1 MKLKIT
7 LSQTPM
13 LPPIRGSNRLLRS
26 NESEKYSVIYNLT
39 KDCSTTEKFIR
50 LMTTQLGQ
58 VTTMCDYNF
67 YSTIQIDTF
76 IKMKKRMN
84 WIIRELTARGDV
96 PSPEEWLV
104 LNEDILDVE
113 TAKLNAL
120 HLYFENV
127 SNMREVQDAI
137 DYCSQGGMFVHIE
150 EINQLVHSMEKWEPP
165 EDGFLECF
173 GVGRLHSPEG
183 EVLVENLTDEDY
195 NNFTDA
201 FKWGDLSLDY
211 FRVGKDLEAC
221 VPSNDVELIKTK
233 GLEQQV
239 TVHTAFEMRFKED
252 LDSRSTENSTRGR
265 KEFIKENNLDQYYDF
280 SLPMFSPGRV
290 VVGKIDLTGT
300 NKENV
305 LEEIVKCTGITNV
318 ELIDE

>member
-13 LPPIRGSNRLLRS
+13 LPPIRGSNLLSRI
-26 NESEKYSVIYNLT
+26 NDSENYSVIYNLT
-39 KDCSTTEKFIR
+39 KDCSTTKKFIR
-50 LMTTQLGQ
+50 LMKGQLGRAK
-58 VTTMCDYNF
+58 TMCDYNF

-104 LNEDILDVE
+104 LNEDTLDVE
-113 TAKLNAL
+113 TEKLNAL

-127 SNMREVQDAI
+127 SNMPEIQGMI
-137 DYCSQGGMFVHIE
+137 DYSRQEDMFVYIE
-150 EINQLVHSMEKWEPP
+150 EINQLVHSMEKWEPR
-165 EDGFLECF
+165 EDGFLEFF
-173 GVGRLHSPEG
+173 GVGRLHSPNMS
-183 EVLVENLTDEDY
+183 VLLENLTDEDY

-221 VPSNDVELIKTK
+221 VPSNDVELVKTK
-233 GLEQQV
+233 GLEQQI

-252 LDSRSTENSTRGR
+252 LDSHSTENSTRRR

-280 SLPMFSPGRV
+280 SLPMFSAGRIV
-290 VVGKIDLTGT
+290 LGKIDLTGT
-300 NKENV
+300 NKEIV